1 MRFGNVARSSVARD
15 TETQGERDAPPSEMV
30 MTIPS
35 NRSEKLFV
43 RKANAARRMATGAK
57 LLRMWMKATEQYR

>member
-1 MRFGNVARSSVARD
+1 
-15 TETQGERDAPPSEMV
+15 

-35 NRSEKLFV
+35 NRSENDFV